1 MVINNLDFMRVA
13 FMPGEAD
20 APLIVDSYAMLSFP
34 DAFKCFQ
41 AIPRRHPKVVQ
52 VLGAINEHQL
62 DERSSL
68 YFRRKLA

>member
-1 MVINNLDFMRVA
+1 
-13 FMPGEAD
+13 
-20 APLIVDSYAMLSFP
+20 MLSFP